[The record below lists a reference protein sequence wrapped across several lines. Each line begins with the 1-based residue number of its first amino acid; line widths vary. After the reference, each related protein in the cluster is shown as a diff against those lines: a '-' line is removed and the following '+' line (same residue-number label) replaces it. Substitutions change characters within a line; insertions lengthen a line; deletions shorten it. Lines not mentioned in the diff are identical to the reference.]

1 MSTGWVKLHRS
12 IQNSDTFSCLTLIQ
26 QIVAIYIILNANHK
40 DGVWHDKRKG
50 ETIKVK
56 RGQLITSRNK
66 MYTEWFKKDPDISE
80 QKIRTTLDRLE
91 KMEFLTKQSTSTYT
105 LITVRNYNVY
115 QTSENDHQPSNQPA
129 LNQHLTTNKN
139 VKNVKELKN
148 NTSNKNSMDEDFEKL
163 WKLYPKKTLKKD
175 GLAAYKK
182 AIKNGTTNKEI
193 QNGIVEYKK
202 ILAANEWQ
210 KPMDGGRWFQKR
222 RWEDEISCL
231 TTNSS
236 PRYKTLKE
244 AMEEDE

>member
-1 MSTGWVKLHRS
+1 
-12 IQNSDTFSCLTLIQ
+12 
-26 QIVAIYIILNANHK
+26 
-40 DGVWHDKRKG
+40 
-50 ETIKVK
+50 
-56 RGQLITSRNK
+56 
-66 MYTEWFKKDPDISE
+66 
-80 QKIRTTLDRLE
+80 
-91 KMEFLTKQSTSTYT
+91 
-105 LITVRNYNVY
+105 
-115 QTSENDHQPSNQPA
+115 
-129 LNQHLTTNKN
+129 
-139 VKNVKELKN
+139 
-148 NTSNKNSMDEDFEKL
+148 MDEDFEKL

-236 PRYKTLKE
+236 PKYKTLKE